1 MLQEISSEYY
11 PVWNLK
17 FRSKILDFLK
27 KENIVSNNFF
37 ELKRSDREGL
47 IAFGAIVSSIGLT
60 AIPI

>member
-37 ELKRSDREGL
+37 ELEQYEKFSEIKKIKYSVDNKE
-47 IAFGAIVSSIGLT
+47 
-60 AIPI
+60 